1 MPILRRLC
9 GQGAVGIYGGS
20 DGGCHS
26 NNRLTGEAMRNP
38 DFTEGAAALFFGDCR
53 DILKEFPDNSVDAI
67 VTDPPY
73 ELAFMGKKWD
83 SSGIAF
89 QVEVWREA
97 LRIAKPGAHI
107 LAFGSTRTHH
117 RLMCAIEDAGWEI
130 RDCLGW
136 IYGSGFPKSLDVSKA
151 IDKLLG
157 LSDQRIITHY
167 KGQGPR
173 SMFDGGKPRMV
184 SLPVSLPAIQWQGFG
199 TGLKPAYEP
208 IVLARKPLEGTVAHN
223 VLKHGVG
230 GLNIDGCRISTDDT
244 RDRLWGRTKG
254 NGVCYGNSKTYDCV
268 THEQG
273 RFPANIIHDGSD
285 EVMDLFPVT
294 KSGIMK
300 SGTKRAAQDQPG
312 SVCYGTYGGNAT
324 NLDTFG
330 DSGSASRFF
339 YCAKASRSERGEG
352 NTHPTVKPLA
362 LMRYLCRLITP
373 PKGLILDPFCGSG
386 STGKAAL
393 EEGFMF
399 FGVEKD
405 RESFDI
411 AANRIM
417 ESIEISRVA

>member
-1 MPILRRLC
+1 
-9 GQGAVGIYGGS
+9 
-20 DGGCHS
+20 
-26 NNRLTGEAMRNP
+26 MRNP